1 MSTPE
6 LAPAVRPASAFGGW
20 LARRR
25 RLLRDRFELAALLP
39 RSGRGL
45 VFVVVLLGIAAGVM
59 PVLAAVTGGVLVGTI
74 PDAVRMG
81 IHSSAGH
88 RLLLFLALTA
98 AVFVAS
104 QSIWIVRHGLTL
116 MVGRRVEGVLRERL
130 VVSALR
136 GPGVGC
142 LESER
147 VRDLLARASPNNPY
161 TLGDAAAGLLA
172 LIPPYLSAFGAALLI
187 ARFSWPVAVVLV
199 AVVLPVRFRFRS
211 GAVRLWSAK
220 EAGTGSAREA
230 GYFVDLGLGS
240 AAAKELQLFCL
251 SDWLVG
257 RFRCAAF
264 AAERGV
270 WEARRRVLGRELA
283 GTYLLGALGGG
294 GAYLLMGHEAL
305 SGQISLT
312 QLVIVMQASGLLL
325 SLGGFLVES
334 DYQLE
339 NGTAS
344 LAALREIEAEAQESV
359 PRSGRRDPAGM
370 PAREIRFERVSFRY
384 PASEGDVLTDCEL
397 TLCAGESVAIV
408 GLNGAGKTTLVKLL
422 ARLYEP
428 THGRIVVDGVDL
440 REFDA
445 DAWQQRAGIIFQ
457 DFIHYELSARDNI
470 GLRGRDGPGP
480 EQAVRLAAEH
490 AGVLAALERL
500 PHGLETVL
508 SRRYED
514 GADLSG
520 GQWQRVALARALFAV
535 QVGAGVLV
543 LDEPTANL
551 DVRAEVAL
559 FDRVVELTRG
569 VTTVLV
575 SHRFSTVRKAQRICV
590 LEHGRIVE
598 DGSHE
603 ELLARGGRY
612 AEMFAL
618 QAAHFRT
625 VSDEAEP
632 DALDEAHELGEAD
645 GDA

>member
-1 MSTPE
+1 M
-6 LAPAVRPASAFGGW
+6 AP
-20 LARRR
+20 
-25 RLLRDRFELAALLP
+25 
-39 RSGRGL
+39 
-45 VFVVVLLGIAAGVM
+45 
-59 PVLAAVTGGVLVGTI
+59 
-74 PDAVRMG
+74 
-81 IHSSAGH
+81 
-88 RLLLFLALTA
+88 
-98 AVFVAS
+98 
-104 QSIWIVRHGLTL
+104 
-116 MVGRRVEGVLRERL
+116 
-130 VVSALR
+130 
-136 GPGVGC
+136 
-142 LESER
+142 
-147 VRDLLARASPNNPY
+147 
-161 TLGDAAAGLLA
+161 
-172 LIPPYLSAFGAALLI
+172 
-187 ARFSWPVAVVLV
+187 
-199 AVVLPVRFRFRS
+199 
-211 GAVRLWSAK
+211 
-220 EAGTGSAREA
+220 
-230 GYFVDLGLGS
+230 
-240 AAAKELQLFCL
+240 AAAKELQLFGL

-257 RFRCAAF
+257 RFRGAAF

-305 SGQISLT
+305 SGQITLT

-370 PAREIRFERVSFRY
+370 PEREIRFERVSFRY

-397 TLCAGESVAIV
+397 TLRAGESVAIV

-428 THGRIVVDGVDL
+428 THGRILVDGVDL

-445 DAWQQRAGIIFQ
+445 DAWQQRIGIIFQ

-470 GLRGRDGPGP
+470 GLRGRDGPGL

-490 AGVLAALERL
+490 AGVLPVLDRL

-590 LEHGRIVE
+590 LEYGRIVE

-612 AEMFAL
+612 AQMFAL
-618 QAAHFRT
+618 QAAHFST

-632 DALDEAHELGEAD
+632 DALDEVRELGEAD
-645 GDA
+645 CDA